1 MIKFFKEL
9 KERWSAKMPIFWKK
23 IMNWAIGIGT
33 SAVAVIGMD
42 KMFDLQSYG
51 IPQDVFTVAGYI
63 IVACAAVGLSAKIT
77 KTDTPV

>member
-1 MIKFFKEL
+1 MTKFFKEL
-9 KERWSAKMPIFWKK
+9 KERWKAKTPIFWKK
-23 IMNWAIGIGT
+23 IMEWAIGIGT
-33 SAVAVIGMD
+33 SAVAVIGAD

-51 IPQDVFTVAGYI
+51 VPTDVFTVAGYI